1 MFVTLVRE
9 PNLTGRV
16 VNQLEALIVDRRL
29 QPGDRLPA
37 INELTQQFGVSRT
50 VIREAIGAL
59 AARGLLEVRH
69 GSRTVVSRPSA
80 ETVAQSMSHYL
91 RGRTALDIAKVSH
104 VRRVL
109 EIEIA
114 GCAAQ
119 QRTAQDLA
127 QLQTLLAEMAAI
139 VQAAGDRQQHRT
151 RHAQADVAFHTAL
164 AYATG
169 NDLFPVMLNSLVD
182 VMMEVREMG
191 FAVPGSLE
199 KALQFHTNI
208 YEQVKA
214 GSVEGARQA
223 MLAHLLDS
231 EEVMRQAATLPEIKS
246 LTH

>member
-1 MFVTLVRE
+1 MFETVVRE
-9 PNLTGRV
+9 PTLTGRV
-16 VNQLEALIVDRRL
+16 VNQLEALIVEHRL

-91 RGRTALDIAKVSH
+91 RTGRAVLDIAKVSH

-119 QRTAQDLA
+119 QRTEQDLT
-127 QLQTLLAEMAAI
+127 QLETLLAEMAAI
-139 VQAAGDRQQHRT
+139 VQGTGDRALHRM
-151 RHAQADVAFHTAL
+151 RHAKADVAFHTAL

-199 KALQFHTNI
+199 KALNFHTAI
-208 YEQVKA
+208 YEEVKA
-214 GSVEGARQA
+214 GSVQGARQA

-231 EEVMRQAATLPEIKS
+231 EEVMRQASTSPKIK
-246 LTH
+246 

>member
-1 MFVTLVRE
+1 MFETMVRE
-9 PNLTGRV
+9 PTLTGRV

-37 INELTQQFGVSRT
+37 INELAQQFGVSRT

-59 AARGLLEVRH
+59 AAKGLLEVRH
-69 GSRTVVSRPSA
+69 GSRTMVSRPSA

-91 RGRTALDIAKVSH
+91 RTGRSAPDIAKVSH

-119 QRTAQDLA
+119 QRTQQDLTR
-127 QLQTLLAEMAAI
+127 LETLLAEMTTI
-139 VQAAGDRQQHRT
+139 VQATDNRQLYRT
-151 RHAQADVAFHTAL
+151 RYAQTDVDFHTAL

-169 NDLFPVMLNSLVD
+169 NDLFPMMLNSLVD

-191 FAVPGSLE
+191 FTVPGSLE
-199 KALQFHTNI
+199 KALNFHSAI

-214 GSVEGARQA
+214 GNAEGARQA
-223 MLAHLLDS
+223 MRAHLLDS
-231 EEVMRQAATLPEIKS
+231 EEVMRQASA
-246 LTH
+246 LTQEQS

>member
-1 MFVTLVRE
+1 MFEIMTRE

-37 INELTQQFGVSRT
+37 INELAQQFGVSRT
-50 VIREAIGAL
+50 VIREAFGAL
-59 AARGLLEVRH
+59 AAKGLLEVRH
-69 GSRTVVSRPSA
+69 GSRAVVRRPSA

-91 RGRTALDIAKVSH
+91 RTGRAGLEIAKVSH

-119 QRTAQDLA
+119 QRTAHDLA
-127 QLQTLLAEMAAI
+127 RLEALLTAMTEI
-139 VQAAGDRQQHRT
+139 VQATGDRQRYRARYVQT
-151 RHAQADVAFHTAL
+151 DVDFHTAL

-169 NDLFPVMLNSLVD
+169 NDLFPMILNSLVD
-182 VMMEVREMG
+182 VMMEVRELG
-191 FAVPGSLE
+191 FQVPGSLA
-199 KALQFHTNI
+199 KALDFHTAI

-214 GSVEGARQA
+214 SNVEGARQA

-231 EEVMRQAATLPEIKS
+231 EEVMRQALI
-246 LTH
+246 LTHE

>member
-1 MFVTLVRE
+1 MFETLTRE
-9 PNLTGRV
+9 PTLTGRV
-16 VNQLEALIVDRRL
+16 VNQLEALIVDQRL

-37 INELTQQFGVSRT
+37 INQLTQQFGVSRT
-50 VIREAIGAL
+50 VVREAIGAL

-91 RGRTALDIAKVSH
+91 RGRAALDIAKVSH

-114 GCAAQ
+114 GCAAE
-119 QRTAQDLA
+119 QRTVQDLA
-127 QLQTLLAEMAAI
+127 RLESLLEEMAAI
-139 VQAAGDRQQHRT
+139 VQATDERQRNRARYVQT
-151 RHAQADVAFHTAL
+151 DVEFHTAL

-169 NDLFPVMLNSLVD
+169 NDLFPVVLNSLVD

-199 KALQFHTNI
+199 KALNFHTNI
-208 YEQVKA
+208 YKQVKA

-231 EEVMRQAATLPEIKS
+231 EEVMRQALTLPEIK
-246 LTH
+246 

>member
-1 MFVTLVRE
+1 MFEIVMRE
-9 PNLTGRV
+9 PTLTGRV
-16 VNQLEALIVDRRL
+16 VKQLEALIVDRRL

-37 INELTQQFGVSRT
+37 INELSQQFGVSRT

-69 GSRTVVSRPSA
+69 GSRTMVSCPSA

-91 RGRTALDIAKVSH
+91 RTRRAALDIAKVSH

-119 QRTAQDLA
+119 QRTEQDLT
-127 QLQTLLAEMAAI
+127 QLETLLAEMAAI
-139 VQAAGDRQQHRT
+139 VQVTGDCQLHRT
-151 RHAQADVAFHTAL
+151 RHVQADVAFHTAL

-182 VMMEVREMG
+182 VTMEVREMG

-199 KALQFHTNI
+199 KALNFHTDI

-223 MLAHLLDS
+223 MLAHLFDA
-231 EEVMRQAATLPEIKS
+231 EEVMRQASTLPEIW
-246 LTH
+246 